1 MQNLIKAILKNWQ
14 YKLLAVLVAI
24 GLWYYVAREQN
35 LSIQLNA
42 PVELLNYPKHMKI
55 ANKDFRGNVD
65 ITIEGRRDIINKISR
80 NSVKVQIDI
89 TETKPGRNIYIIT
102 GNRVSGIPRGL
113 YIKDI
118 SPSRINIDFEK
129 VSE

>member
-55 ANKDFRGNVD
+55 ANKDFRGNV
-65 ITIEGRRDIINKISR
+65 
-80 NSVKVQIDI
+80 
-89 TETKPGRNIYIIT
+89 
-102 GNRVSGIPRGL
+102 
-113 YIKDI
+113 
-118 SPSRINIDFEK
+118 
-129 VSE
+129 